1 MTAKTV
7 SRYVTRNPEILSG
20 EPIIMGTRTSI
31 RAIVGLWRMGIM
43 PEEIISH
50 LPHLTLAQVFDALSF
65 YLDHQLE
72 INEYIERNQVP
83 DELVHPSVKVNNQND
98 MQALDSMIALVS
110 EWLQDESGY
119 DEEVYP
125 NIEAALIPD

>member
-1 MTAKTV
+1 MATKSI

-20 EPIIMGTRTSI
+20 EPIITGTRTSV

-65 YLDHQLE
+65 YLDNQAE
-72 INEYIERNQVP
+72 INEYIDRNQVSN
-83 DELVHPSVKVNNQND
+83 ELLHPSVKS
-98 MQALDSMIALVS
+98 ALSK
-110 EWLQDESGY
+110 
-119 DEEVYP
+119 
-125 NIEAALIPD
+125 